1 MRLGAGVLVSA
12 MALALATPALARPVR
27 VRRPPPRPVLIAS
40 DRAPAIGWS
49 DSAVD
54 YRGHNGARLTV
65 TCPGFGRAGSV
76 WGSGIFTDD
85 SSICSAAV
93 HAGVITLRGG
103 GEVTIEIA
111 PGQPKY
117 AARTRHGIASGSW
130 GEWSGSFVVV
140 GGVAAPEPPPGAPRP
155 IAWSDSATSLR
166 GQVGALVHLICPA
179 DGSAGAVWGS
189 GVYTDDSSICTAAVH
204 AGVITLARGGR
215 VDIVIRPGQ
224 EAYPASRRHGIQ
236 TQPWQRW
243 DGSFL
248 VLGAPAM
255 AVDPPVEAIAR

>member
-1 MRLGAGVLVSA
+1 MRLGVGVLVSA
-12 MALALATPALARPVR
+12 MALALAVPAMARPVR
-27 VRRPPPRPVLIAS
+27 VRRPPPSPVLIAS

-54 YRGHNGARLTV
+54 YRGQNGARLTV
-65 TCPGFGRAGSV
+65 TCSGFGRAGSV
-76 WGSGIFTDD
+76 WGDVLYTDD

-117 AARTRHGIASGSW
+117 AARTRHGISSGSW

-140 GGVAAPEPPPGAPRP
+140 GGVAAPEPPPGAPQP
-155 IAWSDSATSLR
+155 IGWSDNATSLR
-166 GQVGALVHLICPA
+166 GQNGALARFVCPA
-179 DGSAGAVWGS
+179 GVSAGAVWGS
-189 GVYTDDSSICTAAVH
+189 GIYTDDSSICGAAVH
-204 AGVITLARGGR
+204 AGVITLERGGR

-224 EAYPASRRHGIQ
+224 KAYPASRRHGIQ
-236 TQPWQRW
+236 TQSWERW
-243 DGSFL
+243 DGSFI

-255 AVDPPVEAIAR
+255 EVDDRVEAIAR